1 MNYAEKGNVK
11 SQNFIFVTVC
21 LVISLGMLQLHSI
34 LERTFSDEHELKAEL
49 SRSAVLVEKEKM
61 KQIVLQ
67 NQITD
72 MQAVVAGL
80 SLPEAGAAG
89 EWVQSLRIPA
99 SVHQIDLSSLLFE
112 EGSKKFKSSNYEESV
127 KVFRD
132 LIERYPAS
140 PKVVEAKFLLAE
152 GFFRTGRMKEC
163 LDQID
168 EMIAQ
173 YPENKL
179 TGYSMLRMSQIF
191 KSKNRT
197 EETAEVLR
205 IVMKN
210 FAFEKGLV
218 SQADEL
224 LKSLEK

>member
-1 MNYAEKGNVK
+1 
-11 SQNFIFVTVC
+11 
-21 LVISLGMLQLHSI
+21 
-34 LERTFSDEHELKAEL
+34 
-49 SRSAVLVEKEKM
+49 
-61 KQIVLQ
+61 
-67 NQITD
+67 
-72 MQAVVAGL
+72 
-80 SLPEAGAAG
+80 
-89 EWVQSLRIPA
+89 
-99 SVHQIDLSSLLFE
+99 
-112 EGSKKFKSSNYEESV
+112 
-127 KVFRD
+127 
-132 LIERYPAS
+132 
-140 PKVVEAKFLLAE
+140 
-152 GFFRTGRMKEC
+152 MKEC

-168 EMIAQ
+168 ELIAQ

-210 FAFEKGLV
+210 FASEKGLV